1 MTKKKYDR
9 NELLKNALDISQED
23 QLKSIGRAIRARREE
38 LGMTSTALASLVTAR
53 GGTIVRNTQVEGVE
67 KGETLYRIDMLLK
80 ICAILGV
87 ELTITNRGDV
97 L

>member
-1 MTKKKYDR
+1 MAKKYNRD
-9 NELLKNALDISQED
+9 ELLKNALNISQND

-53 GGTIVRNTQVEGVE
+53 GGTVVRNTQVEGVE
-67 KGETLYRIDMLLK
+67 KGETLYRIDMVLK
-80 ICAILGV
+80 ICAVLGI
-87 ELTITNRGDV
+87 ELSITKTGDV

>member
-9 NELLKNALDISQED
+9 NELLKNALDISQDD
-23 QLKSIGRAIRARREE
+23 QLKAIGRAIRARREE

-67 KGETLYRIDMLLK
+67 KGETLYRIDMALK
-80 ICAILGV
+80 MCAVLGV
-87 ELTITNRGDV
+87 ELTIANRGDV